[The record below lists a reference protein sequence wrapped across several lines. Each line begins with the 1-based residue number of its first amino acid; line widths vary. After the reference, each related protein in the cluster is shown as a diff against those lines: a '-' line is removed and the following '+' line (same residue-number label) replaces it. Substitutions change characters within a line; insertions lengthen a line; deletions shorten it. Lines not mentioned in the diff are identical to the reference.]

1 MMLLRGVNDSLIYQ
15 STKEPD
21 IYSFSGGGIRQT
33 YRMPCSAFLISG
45 LFRRALNELNINR
58 FKEKDR
64 FSKIDFAV
72 LDRTLA
78 QFNYRQFKRNFGY

>member
-1 MMLLRGVNDSLIYQ
+1 MV
-15 STKEPD
+15 
-21 IYSFSGGGIRQT
+21 IRQT
-33 YRMPCSAFLISG
+33 YRMPCSAFLISD

-58 FKEKDR
+58 FKEKGL

-78 QFNYRQFKRNFGY
+78 QFNYRQIKRNFGN

>member
-1 MMLLRGVNDSLIYQ
+1 
-15 STKEPD
+15 
-21 IYSFSGGGIRQT
+21 
-33 YRMPCSAFLISG
+33 MPCSVFLISD

-58 FKEKDR
+58 FKEKDL
-64 FSKIDFAV
+64 FSRIDFAV